1 MTSPRLATPAR
12 CIVACAF
19 AALALVSLAG
29 CATDTTSTSDPTARQ
44 RSNAAKQEALQEM
57 LEKGQRN

>member
-1 MTSPRLATPAR
+1 MTFTR
-12 CIVACAF
+12 CIVASAL
-19 AALALVSLAG
+19 AALAFAPLAG
-29 CATDTTSTSDPTARQ
+29 CATDTSSTTDPTARQ